1 MSRDDAVNL
10 SSLQTECELVK
21 PNVRSRTS
29 QMLIIQT
36 LFSVSTEKNI
46 ITPFCYKIRKLS
58 MMVKVGIT
66 CRFTLCL
73 CRLHL
78 FPYYIYPKK

>member
-46 ITPFCYKIRKLS
+46 ITPLVSLADIMTKFGS
-58 MMVKVGIT
+58 T
-66 CRFTLCL
+66 

-78 FPYYIYPKK
+78 FL